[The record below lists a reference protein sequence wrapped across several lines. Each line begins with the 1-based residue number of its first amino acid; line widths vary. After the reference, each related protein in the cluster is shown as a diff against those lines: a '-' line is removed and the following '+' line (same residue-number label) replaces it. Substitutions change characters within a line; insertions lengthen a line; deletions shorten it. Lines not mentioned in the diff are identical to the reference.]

1 MLNSLIAQDNPWGRH
16 QWYSHHIDDTVGAQD
31 DAQGCPGTWTPKLSL
46 KMSLIPYNCCQV
58 GLLECCCCL
67 VAKLCPNFCDP
78 MDSSTPGSSVFH
90 YLPEF
95 AVSQLP
101 DFSREIRNFTFFYE
115 IFQIFIILCMSNSI
129 KDQVPAWGNRFS
141 TSGLVERAWNFC
153 SKGQD
158 LEENTPVQIVYM
170 DFFSLSLSF
179 PTCDGWGGKN
189 FPPPFYIL
197 LAGLVIKL
205 TRDRFTGEN

>member
-1 MLNSLIAQDNPWGRH
+1 MLNSLIAQDKPWGRH
-16 QWYSHHIDDTVGAQD
+16 QWYIHHTDDTVGAQD
-31 DAQGCPGTWTPKLSL
+31 DAQGCPGNWTPKLSL
-46 KMSLIPYNCCQV
+46 KMSLIPCNCCQV

-90 YLPEF
+90 CLPEF
-95 AVSQLP
+95 AVSQFP
-101 DFSREIRNFTFFYE
+101 DFSREIRNFTSFYE

-141 TSGLVERAWNFC
+141 TSGLVERAWDFC

-158 LEENTPVQIVYM
+158 LEANTPVQIVYI

-179 PTCDGWGGKN
+179 QTGDGRGGKD
-189 FPPPFYIL
+189 FPLPFYIL

-205 TRDRFTGEN
+205 TWGRFTREN